1 VFEREIALE
10 LQRLEALVAVP
21 EPSVS
26 LPLLQQLLQHE
37 PAYLR
42 YLQAE
47 AQWQLYEERVRCLH
61 HPFLPYSDAPLQP
74 LLQELDSYLLHHARF
89 PQAELHALLEAAV
102 KVRLN
107 FLCRPRTTLKYFV
120 FRGEPVKPLQE
131 IRLRLD
137 YLADYSY
144 LTDALRQLL
153 PAAEPT
159 ALLPVVEFERLLQ
172 QADDVV
178 LELTPEQFWQ
188 LITPLRQFFAST
200 PDVPADAVPTAALI
214 ILLDDKGIRYLAQ
227 QLEELLQRN
236 RVRFLSHELFLRL
249 VEQLLQELEP
259 TFPGAQ
265 PLPLEFSAKPAAG
278 DLPGAAP
285 APPRA
290 PAPSPKEPEA
300 PPEPTPLSTGGESA
314 ADTVPAPDAADPLHP
329 VAAPAESP
337 AAASALAN
345 EPEAAPEATLVA
357 SEGESAPASN
367 AAAPTADAEYLEL
380 LLLPSM
386 PPQEVLWS
394 DGSVSPEMLQAS
406 WQREFL
412 PEEAA
417 PPATPPQPVAAPVQ
431 EGAPAFPEWVSSL
444 RTAKNQQRYAALFG
458 GKEAYE
464 EFLSELAR
472 CPDWKAASALLDRW
486 LARLGLDPLDTPAQ
500 RLRQHILELYSLP
513 STNALR

>member
-47 AQWQLYEERVRCLH
+47 AQWQLYEERVRRLH

-285 APPRA
+285 ASPRA
-290 PAPSPKEPEA
+290 PAPSSKEPEA

-314 ADTVPAPDAADPLHP
+314 ADTVPTPDAAAPLHP

-367 AAAPTADAEYLEL
+367 AAAPTAEAEYLEL

-417 PPATPPQPVAAPVQ
+417 PPATPPQPVAAPMQ
-431 EGAPAFPEWVSSL
+431 EGAPDFPERVSSL